1 MSIFERSLYAYDPN
15 ELEDLDDIFNEESS
29 QLISLSSIDDN
40 QLDELTRSLVTPTP
54 NKYRATS
61 SPYAESVQLFRN
73 LKDTATVD
81 DLVHSDLREFMDHY
95 DMDDLLSSR
104 PTSSIKFPS
113 RTTNIQDFKTST
125 RRNTNNEDRKSQL
138 LSALEQSYIRERQ
151 MEQVYL
157 DQLKEIDSKAYE
169 RLKRDSEAFMKRRSS
184 LLQHF
189 RNSCEPSVPRY
200 TLEKTSQSMAPSR
213 SSGNSTTTS
222 SSHSNDVYYDPPSP
236 SSKRYSQCLDRNRE
250 VIFHRQGLDEPNIDQ
265 GIIKKNVP
273 DLTKSPIVRPVVT
286 NYNYLTRTKRTNSEA
301 QERPRVESY
310 SLRRASE
317 EQPRGMAR
325 RSSRQQDDV
334 SRARRMSQMN
344 VESYLAHPRRI
355 SEDSMNRSRRTS
367 EDNKYKTETYLARP
381 RASVHDITARPRED
395 KTDRDIALSYLNRAQ
410 KRDSTERWSLKKPV
424 VVNEPRVSTHITQ
437 DKLNNRS
444 SLKRNSSV
452 EDIRKRLSYLSTDNK
467 RYTMEP
473 VKTEKEMATES
484 AKRVLAMV
492 QERRSKRLSYT
503 GRLAH

>member
-15 ELEDLDDIFNEESS
+15 ELEDLDDIFN
-29 QLISLSSIDDN
+29 
-40 QLDELTRSLVTPTP
+40 
-54 NKYRATS
+54 
-61 SPYAESVQLFRN
+61 
-73 LKDTATVD
+73 
-81 DLVHSDLREFMDHY
+81 SDLREFMGHY

-104 PTSSIKFPS
+104 PNSSIKFPS

-236 SSKRYSQCLDRNRE
+236 PSKRYSQCLDRNKE
-250 VIFHRQGLDEPNIDQ
+250 VVYHRQGHNEPNIDQ

-301 QERPRVESY
+301 QERPRVENY

-334 SRARRMSQMN
+334 SRTRRMSQMN

-410 KRDSTERWSLKKPV
+410 KRDSTERWPLKKPV
-424 VVNEPRVSTHITQ
+424 VVNEPRVSTRITQ
-437 DKLNNRS
+437 DKLKNRS

-467 RYTMEP
+467 RHTMEP
-473 VKTEKEMATES
+473 VKTEKEKATES